1 MLMILLRLI
10 HILAGITWVGAV
22 IFTSLFLFPA
32 MQGDPGTAGKVMAGL
47 ARRRYMQF
55 MPAVAI
61 LTILAG
67 LWMIW
72 ITSGGH
78 LDLYMQTASGHT
90 FTMAGG
96 LGIVGFLL
104 GMLFARPRGLKAMA
118 LGKQM
123 ATVTD
128 AAERATLQGEME
140 RLQKQS
146 GMITMAVTIL
156 VLLAAAGMAIA
167 RYV

>member
-1 MLMILLRLI
+1 MLMILLRLT

-22 IFTSLFLFPA
+22 IFTAIFLFPA
-32 MQGDPGTAGKVMAGL
+32 MQGDPATAGKVMAGL
-47 ARRRYMQF
+47 ARRRYMQV

-61 LTILAG
+61 LTILSG

-72 ITSGGH
+72 VTSGGH
-78 LDLYMQTASGHT
+78 LGMYMQTASGHT

-96 LGIVGFLL
+96 LGILGFLL
-104 GMLFARPRGLKAMA
+104 GIFVARPRGMKAMA

-123 ATVTD
+123 AAVTD
-128 AAERATLQGEME
+128 STERAKLQEEMQT
-140 RLQKQS
+140 LQKQS
-146 GMITMAVTIL
+146 GMVTMAVTIL

>member
-1 MLMILLRLI
+1 MMILFRLI
-10 HILAGITWVGAV
+10 HILSGITWVGAV
-22 IFTSLFLFPA
+22 IFTACFLFPA

-47 ARRRYMQF
+47 ARRRYMQV

-61 LTILAG
+61 LTILSG

-72 ITSGGH
+72 VTSGGH
-78 LDLYMQTASGHT
+78 LAMYLHTASGHT

-96 LGIVGFLL
+96 LGILGFLL
-104 GMLFARPRGLKAMA
+104 GIFVARPRGMQAMA
-118 LGKQM
+118 LGRQM

-128 AAERATLQGEME
+128 PAERALLQERME
-140 RLQKQS
+140 VLQRQS
-146 GMITMAVTIL
+146 GMVTMAVTVL

>member
-22 IFTSLFLFPA
+22 IFTAFFLFPA
-32 MQGDPGTAGKVMAGL
+32 LQGDPATAGKVMAGL
-47 ARRRYMQF
+47 ARRRYMQV
-55 MPAVAI
+55 MPAAAL

-78 LDLYMQTASGHT
+78 MDMYMQTASGHT

-96 LGIVGFLL
+96 LGILGFLL
-104 GMLFARPRGLKAMA
+104 GIFVARPRGMKAMA
-118 LGKQM
+118 IGKEM

-128 AAERATLQGEME
+128 PAERIRLQEEMQK
-140 RLQKQS
+140 LQKQS
-146 GMITMAVTIL
+146 GIVTMLVTIL
-156 VLLAAAGMAIA
+156 VLVAAAGMAIA